1 MREII
6 VFCALD
12 ILSIIRWYR
21 AQTIS
26 KILVLLGFGLVFV
39 MVTTGIFLYT
49 LLFFK
54 DLARYETYGF
64 LTANYMMHAAIVV
77 LFWLSL
83 GSSVA
88 SYTTHLFIPSKKNDY
103 LLTLPVASSKLVWWF
118 FIRSFFLN
126 TILISFIILPVLVS
140 FGIAFFNSTLFIF
153 FLGALTLI
161 LLLVLSSN
169 SIGGL
174 ISYLIA
180 PHLKGKGI
188 DAVFLCLLI
197 FIAIAILLAKLIFP
211 QELTM
216 LRHAEANEFL
226 KIYNSL
232 PLSNTFLPTYWLM
245 QLINFGGLNFLFAIL
260 AFTFGVVLFS
270 LDFQSKRYIFLCQLL
285 KVHKNIL
292 KYASYKKYANKYLA
306 FTKLPIFY
314 KDWLSIIRSP
324 QEIGYGVFLLSLA
337 FFFFLILSRAGN
349 LGDMDKKANVD
360 FVIFSFVWLLF
371 FTTCYLLRLV
381 FPLMA
386 REGKSAWF
394 LFTLPISIERIVWSK
409 MLLNLVLVIPHIILA
424 MLMWLLLPFDAP
436 VGTLAAI
443 SAFSV
448 LLLAFSNGF
457 LGTIAPNFPQGGDP
471 EKVSTS
477 TMGIA
482 TLVASITI
490 TAILGYTIYQF
501 LNGVWPANLAIMIT
515 FGIGILTILSLN
527 SLSSYFSK
535 QYEFK

>member
-12 ILSIIRWYR
+12 ILSIIHWYR
-21 AQTIS
+21 TQTIS

-39 MVTTGIFLYT
+39 ILATGIFFYS

-54 DLARYETYGF
+54 NLARYEMYGF
-64 LTANYMMHAAIVV
+64 LTATYMIHAGVLI
-77 LFWLSL
+77 LFWLSV
-83 GSSVA
+83 GSSIA
-88 SYTTHLFIPSKKNDY
+88 SYTTHLFIPSNKNDY
-103 LLTLPVASSKLVWWF
+103 LLTLPVKPSKLVWWF

-126 TILISFIILPVLVS
+126 TILISFIILPVLLS
-140 FGIAFFNSTLFIF
+140 FGIAFFSSTLFIF
-153 FLGALTLI
+153 FLGALALI

-188 DAVFLCLLI
+188 NAVFLFLLI

-211 QELTM
+211 QELT
-216 LRHAEANEFL
+216 LLNHAEANEFL
-226 KIYNSL
+226 KIYNRL
-232 PLSNTFLPTYWLM
+232 PLSNTFLPTYWLV
-245 QLINFGGLNFLFAIL
+245 QLMTFGGQNYLFAIL
-260 AFTFGVVLFS
+260 AFTLGVVLFS
-270 LDFQSKRYIFLCQLL
+270 LDFQSRRYISLCQLL

-292 KYASYKKYANKYLA
+292 SIYKKYADRYLA
-306 FTKLPIFY
+306 LTKLPIFY

-349 LGDMDKKANVD
+349 FGDMDKKANVD

-386 REGKSAWF
+386 REGKSFWF
-394 LFTLPISIERIVWSK
+394 MFTLPISINRIVWPK
-409 MLLNLVLVIPHIILA
+409 ILLGLVLVIPHIFISIF
-424 MLMWLLLPFDAP
+424 MWFVLPFNKNIGMQA
-436 VGTLAAI
+436 LI

-448 LLLAFSNGF
+448 LFLSLVNGF
-457 LGTIAPNFPQGGDP
+457 LGTIAPNFPQGSDP

-482 TLVASITI
+482 TLIVSIII
-490 TAILGYTIYQF
+490 TAVLSFTIYQF

-515 FGIGILTILSLN
+515 LGIGILIILPLN
-527 SLSSYFSK
+527 ALSSYFSK
-535 QYEFK
+535 RYEFK